1 MKNYKLVEMVADK
14 IYANK
19 EYGIRYELEKY
30 EDQIK
35 LEYGPQMFRDLQLK
49 VQENRE
55 DEVSE
60 WLKTSGFIKS
70 ETVEFHEG
78 FVRSQIR
85 KILKETPNSF
95 QGGKPFGRRSD
106 QDYHDAH
113 NAQDDLDEITPAQQK
128 YVDKAANKPSK
139 PKKTQLRKDI
149 EGAKRMIDRGASY
162 DEVTA
167 KYSQTVINAVSA
179 ENEYMEGSVN
189 EGKGQDL
196 ADKYVAQ
203 LRQEFKN
210 LNDEELDEFKKT
222 LATAFDMNESRDMPG
237 FEGTMDQ
244 LDNLY
249 NKPERSV
256 TKRDWDRAD
265 DYQRVTWLLQVIDD
279 SDDAERHAETE
290 WEYLPD
296 DARDFMRIEESAIDK
311 SKKNYADWKKLV
323 NEDAGMDTPGGN
335 PDYFYDTKPKPT
347 STSRVYVLMLGNRHR
362 GVMGPAMVF
371 ADKAAAEAEAAKEE
385 ASGRDTKAF
394 VQDLRFIK

>member
-78 FVRSQIR
+78 FVRSQIK

-106 QDYHDAH
+106 QDHHDAH
-113 NAQDDLDEITPAQQK
+113 N
-128 YVDKAANKPSK
+128 
-139 PKKTQLRKDI
+139 TQ
-149 EGAKRMIDRGASY
+149 
-162 DEVTA
+162 
-167 KYSQTVINAVSA
+167 
-179 ENEYMEGSVN
+179 N

-196 ADKYVAQ
+196 ADKYIAQ

-222 LATAFDMNESRDMPG
+222 LATAFDMNES
-237 FEGTMDQ
+237 
-244 LDNLY
+244 
-249 NKPERSV
+249 
-256 TKRDWDRAD
+256 
-265 DYQRVTWLLQVIDD
+265 
-279 SDDAERHAETE
+279 
-290 WEYLPD
+290 
-296 DARDFMRIEESAIDK
+296 AIDK
-311 SKKNYADWKKLV
+311 SKKNYADWKKSV

-347 STSRVYVLMLGNRHR
+347 STSRVYVLMLGNRYR
-362 GVMGPAMVF
+362 GEMGPAMVF

-385 ASGRDTKAF
+385 AEGRDTKAF

>member
-1 MKNYKLVEMVADK
+1 MKNYKLVEMIADK

-95 QGGKPFGRRSD
+95 QGGKPFVRRSD
-106 QDYHDAH
+106 QDYHDA
-113 NAQDDLDEITPAQQK
+113 N
-128 YVDKAANKPSK
+128 
-139 PKKTQLRKDI
+139 
-149 EGAKRMIDRGASY
+149 
-162 DEVTA
+162 
-167 KYSQTVINAVSA
+167 
-179 ENEYMEGSVN
+179 NE
-189 EGKGQDL
+189 
-196 ADKYVAQ
+196 
-203 LRQEFKN
+203 
-210 LNDEELDEFKKT
+210 
-222 LATAFDMNESRDMPG
+222 NESRDMPG

-296 DARDFMRIEESAIDK
+296 EARDFMKIEESAIDK
-311 SKKNYADWKKLV
+311 SKKNYADWKKSV
-323 NEDAGMDTPGGN
+323 NEN
-335 PDYFYDTKPKPT
+335 DYPT
-347 STSRVYVLMLGNRHR
+347 SAPRVYVLMLGNRSR
-362 GVMGPAMVF
+362 GTMGPYRVYV
-371 ADKAAAEAEAAKEE
+371 DKATAEAEATKQE
-385 ASGRDTKAF
+385 AEGKDTKAF
-394 VQDLRFIK
+394 VQDLAFIK